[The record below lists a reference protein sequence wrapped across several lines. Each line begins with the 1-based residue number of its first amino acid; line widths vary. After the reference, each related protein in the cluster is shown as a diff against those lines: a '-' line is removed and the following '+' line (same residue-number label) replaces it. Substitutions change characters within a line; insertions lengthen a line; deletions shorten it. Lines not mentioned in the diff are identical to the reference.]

1 MPYDCREINVLEQYL
16 NSVGST
22 ELKEHVIF
30 QHPKS
35 LDAAISHTVEYEAVK
50 GSQIAPSK
58 PKNQHDECY
67 IQAVKQS
74 QSDKS
79 VTSPSTYK
87 ELNDLIQTLNLCM
100 EKWNKTLEQL
110 QHRNRQKPNVSSK
123 DYSNYTCFICKLK
136 GHIARNCPN
145 KLTSQ
150 EQGSTKKSEN

>member
-1 MPYDCREINVLEQYL
+1 M

-50 GSQIAPSK
+50 GNQVAPSK
-58 PKNQHDECY
+58 PNTQHDEGY

-74 QSDKS
+74 QNEKT
-79 VTSPSTYK
+79 VPPNTYK
-87 ELNDLIQTLNLCM
+87 ELNDLIQTLNIYM

-110 QHRNRQKPNVSSK
+110 QQRNRQRTNVASK
-123 DYSNYTCFICKLK
+123 DYSNFTCFTCKQK

-145 KLTSQ
+145 KATTQ
-150 EQGSTKKSEN
+150 EQLQPKKSEN